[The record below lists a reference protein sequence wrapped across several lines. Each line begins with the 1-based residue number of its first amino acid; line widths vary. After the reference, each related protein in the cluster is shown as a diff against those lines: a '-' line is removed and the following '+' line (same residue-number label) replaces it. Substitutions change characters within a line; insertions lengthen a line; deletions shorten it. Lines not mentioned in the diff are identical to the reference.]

1 MTTTA
6 APTKTTN
13 RTKITMAM
21 TMTVMMTNAS
31 LVPESH
37 MILQKLRTPQEKKTM
52 TISLNMAMTIH
63 KSLPTTTTMAVIL
76 SILTTI
82 TDAHR
87 HFSRSANVGCVEPT
101 AARDHELPWKK
112 VWVSFGVCGWPCQ
125 QSHVREASCHC
136 WYPAFETT

>member
-1 MTTTA
+1 MTMTA

-13 RTKITMAM
+13 RRKITMAM
-21 TMTVMMTNAS
+21 TMTVTMTNAS

-52 TISLNMAMTIH
+52 TISMYMAMTIH

-76 SILTTI
+76 SILTAI

-87 HFSRSANVGCVEPT
+87 H
-101 AARDHELPWKK
+101 L
-112 VWVSFGVCGWPCQ
+112 
-125 QSHVREASCHC
+125 
-136 WYPAFETT
+136 